1 MISEENRKKILLLD
15 AECKSLRESERIALL
30 AKHELESKL
39 QQYSISESDKVQVQR
54 LLHQL
59 EELESEKSTLSLSLR
74 DLRIQYSELL
84 TVSSLNDA
92 KHSSAIA
99 ELNTQLSNEKRLYL
113 NNLASLQREHE
124 ENVNKLR
131 LDLQVLHNKFML
143 TTAESNKEYKA
154 IQDKLESDE
163 VALHSARIE
172 IETIT
177 KQKLLM
183 EQENQKLMKEINMTN
198 TKLSNMLTERESLQ
212 RHAEELSKSISF
224 LSDKFQSTSHN
235 SSNQNAD
242 LVLSENQLL
251 KSKIMQ
257 QDAELKSLKLNQT
270 ELLEALSSQMR
281 ALEQAELSEIDHQRS
296 QARVDALITSME
308 LQYNNVVAKSIATEQ
323 SAIVRVKELEKQLQE
338 LISQSKLDR
347 SNSSDYHEKD
357 QQLKSLHVQLKEAKG
372 LLNLTTEALSLGSYM

>member
-1 MISEENRKKILLLD
+1 
-15 AECKSLRESERIALL
+15 
-30 AKHELESKL
+30 
-39 QQYSISESDKVQVQR
+39 
-54 LLHQL
+54 
-59 EELESEKSTLSLSLR
+59 
-74 DLRIQYSELL
+74 
-84 TVSSLNDA
+84 
-92 KHSSAIA
+92 
-99 ELNTQLSNEKRLYL
+99 
-113 NNLASLQREHE
+113 
-124 ENVNKLR
+124 
-131 LDLQVLHNKFML
+131 ML